1 MMLQKE
7 DWEMQIKGEL
17 TEAAFPKAKINEN
30 IPSHIN
36 KPKENLKWRSKYS
49 CLPWSTKNI
58 DDPMYN

>member
-1 MMLQKE
+1 MLQTA

-36 KPKENLKWRSKYS
+36 KAKENLIKGLMIQTDCVSKH
-49 CLPWSTKNI
+49 
-58 DDPMYN
+58 